1 MATSAG
7 RGGAR
12 DAISMIGLD
21 AAELPYLRAL
31 VSLLR
36 HPDPNVGELARQ
48 ALEYLSENAAGRG
61 IPGVPRDHAG

>member
-1 MATSAG
+1 
-7 RGGAR
+7 
-12 DAISMIGLD
+12 MIGLD